1 VAMMSGTL
9 PESQGWQGFSVGTE
23 MGKKPGN
30 DGGLTSTK
38 ALSRFQYVMG
48 VAYFLGTMGMFSGL
62 GAAIG
67 RDGISALFFVP
78 LYGWLLGQFI
88 LGVIRHEPVPLKEA
102 LTVSV
107 LLIML
112 AASAAHCYKPISSLG
127 DVVMLAFDMLF
138 GLWLVR
144 YFRFV
149 DFVRMFVLAA
159 AIMFLVAMLIA
170 PVAHDALIYHDPLER
185 ANVLGF
191 ANIKGLYP
199 HKIHAGI
206 YNGIAFVGALFLYKR
221 EGHRKYRWLAA
232 AFGFC
237 VAAAGS
243 SVALVALVGGGAL
256 AYAISAS
263 LRRFGWPIIAY
274 VLAWVL
280 FLGAVVLLYDIYPT
294 LMKMLGRDPTMTGR
308 VPIWLYAIHSIQ
320 SHPLWGMGYGVY
332 FDPDPNS
339 PAQGLWRELVWY
351 QPPSFH
357 SGYLQILAE
366 AGLLGGGGFFLLLFG
381 ALIKAARSGNHL
393 VLWMM
398 TILLIANSAAALFIT
413 HRSLLFVAL
422 IYIAF
427 SPEIGRG
434 VTARVP
440 AVGEQASA

>member
-1 VAMMSGTL
+1 MLTTTGVL
-9 PESQGWQGFSVGTE
+9 PDA
-23 MGKKPGN
+23 PGGLCTATTSLQAEIAVN
-30 DGGLTSTK
+30 DGGLTSTR
-38 ALSRFQYVMG
+38 ALSRFQYAMG
-48 VAYFLGTMGMFSGL
+48 VAYFLGTMGLFSGL
-62 GAAIG
+62 GVAIG

-78 LYGWLLGQFI
+78 LYGWLLGQFVF
-88 LGVIRHEPVPLKEA
+88 GVIRHEPVPLRETLIA
-102 LTVSV
+102 GV
-107 LLIML
+107 LLLLL

-127 DVVMLAFDMLF
+127 DVLMLAFDMLF

-159 AIMFLVAMLIA
+159 AIMFFVAILLA

-206 YNGIAFVGALFLYKR
+206 YNGIAFVGALFLYR
-221 EGHRKYRWLAA
+221 RDGQRKYRWLAI

-256 AYAISAS
+256 AYALSAS
-263 LRRFGWPIIAY
+263 LRRFGWSIIAY

-308 VPIWLYAIHSIQ
+308 VPIWLYAIHSIEA
-320 SHPLWGMGYGVY
+320 HPIWGMGYGVY

-366 AGLLGGGGFFLLLFG
+366 AGVMGGGGFFILLFG
-381 ALIKAARSGNHL
+381 ALIKAARSDNHL

-422 IYIAF
+422 IYVAF
-427 SPEIGRG
+427 SPEIARG
-434 VTARVP
+434 VAGRDHASELTA
-440 AVGEQASA
+440 A